1 MDHTWFIRGLYV
13 VHMLSIVHINDQ
25 YKDIT
30 LTDLQYEQW
39 YKDISLTDL
48 QYEQWY
54 KDITLT
60 DLQYEQ
66 WLY

>member
-1 MDHTWFIRGLYV
+1 MLFTGFNRGSYVVHTWIIRGSYV

-39 YKDISLTDL
+39 YKDI
-48 QYEQWY
+48 
-54 KDITLT
+54 TLT